1 MPTPG
6 PNSPTK
12 ALESGPRSLPSP
24 AEPDVSTVHLSAE
37 EVKQR
42 LIARE
47 RDIRYHLD
55 ALKHEATTAFDDV
68 NVGGRP
74 LMDRIRQW
82 PELAT
87 LAAAGA
93 GALLG
98 ALLGLRAR
106 RKRRPV
112 PEDDVAFIRARL
124 GVALE
129 DAAHRVAEGA
139 DVEQALRTAMDTM
152 PVAYGDAQAA
162 AVQARSSF
170 REAIDV
176 AVKSAVAIAA
186 KSLMDQA
193 IRKYTGHEGAFDALA
208 DDD

>member
-6 PNSPTK
+6 PTSPTK
-12 ALESGPRSLPSP
+12 SLEAGPRSLPS
-24 AEPDVSTVHLSAE
+24 AGEPDVSTVHLTAE

-55 ALKHEATTAFDDV
+55 ALKHEAATAFDDV

-74 LMDRIRQW
+74 LMDRIRQR
-82 PELAT
+82 PEVAT
-87 LAAAGA
+87 LAAAGVGA
-93 GALLG
+93 VVGALF
-98 ALLGLRAR
+98 GLRAR
-106 RKRRPV
+106 RRRRPV
-112 PEDDVAFIRARL
+112 PQDDVDFIRARL

-129 DAAHRVAEGA
+129 DAARRAARGA
-139 DVEQALRTAMDTM
+139 DVETAIRDAMETM

-162 AVQARSSF
+162 AAQARSSF
-170 REAIDV
+170 REAVDV
-176 AVKSAVAIAA
+176 AVKSAVGIAA

-193 IRKYTGHEGAFDALA
+193 IRKYTGHDGTFDALA